1 VSSIPR
7 AFWFLAGAVFGL
19 FDVAVY
25 VVRKVG
31 ASSRAVDIVAA
42 VLSVGFLVCVAGFAA
57 AHLRTRGGP
66 TGAARRF
73 LRASP
78 EVRSALGGEIR
89 IAELQTTSVGTLSAE
104 LTGERGVGE
113 AELHVER
120 DGAGWEVTGGTLA
133 TGDLRVALR

>member
-1 VSSIPR
+1 MSGIPR

-31 ASSRAVDIVAA
+31 ASNRAVDIAAA
-42 VLSVGFLVCVAGFAA
+42 VLSAAFLVCVAGLAA

-73 LRASP
+73 LSQSP
-78 EVRSALGGEIR
+78 EVQSALGGEIR
-89 IAELQTTSVGTLSAE
+89 IADMTTTSSGRLSAE

-120 DGAGWEVTGGTLA
+120 DGTRWEVTSGTLA